1 MRRSAQLGL
10 GWHRSSGM
18 QTKPD
23 LQTVA
28 MCLSKLEA
36 QIGEQRL
43 LVDVLR
49 ELGDATEA
57 DKAAMRLAFLEESY
71 GAVVL
76 YRDLLEEE
84 LDRKR
89 CVH

>member
-1 MRRSAQLGL
+1 
-10 GWHRSSGM
+10 M

-28 MCLSKLEA
+28 MRLSELEV
-36 QIGEQRL
+36 QIGEQKL

-49 ELGDATEA
+49 ELGDEAEA
-57 DKAAMRLAFLEESY
+57 DKAASRLVSLEESY

-76 YRDLLEEE
+76 YRDLLQEE
-84 LDRKR
+84 LSKKR
-89 CVH
+89 CIH

>member
-1 MRRSAQLGL
+1 
-10 GWHRSSGM
+10 M
-18 QTKPD
+18 QPKPD
-23 LQTVA
+23 LQAVA
-28 MCLSKLEA
+28 LRLSQLEV
-36 QIGEQRL
+36 QIGEQKL

-49 ELGDATEA
+49 ELGDEAEA
-57 DKAAMRLAFLEESY
+57 DKAASRLAYLEESY

-84 LDRKR
+84 QNKKR

>member
-1 MRRSAQLGL
+1 
-10 GWHRSSGM
+10 M

-28 MCLSKLEA
+28 LRLSELEV
-36 QIGEQRL
+36 QIGEQKL

-49 ELGDATEA
+49 ELGDEAEA
-57 DKAAMRLAFLEESY
+57 DKAASRLANLEESY

-76 YRDLLEEE
+76 YRDLLQEE
-84 LDRKR
+84 LNKKR